1 MKSVNSL
8 PTGTVTFLFTD
19 IEGSTKLA
27 QQYPDEMPSLL
38 ARHHEILHQS
48 IQAHNGYVFQI
59 IGDAFSA
66 AFHTASDAL
75 KSALNAQQALSCE
88 AWDPAPIKV
97 RMGIHTGAAQAGVL
111 EERAGGY
118 VGYMTL
124 TRVQRVMSTAHGGQ
138 TLLSNATAEL
148 VRAELPEH
156 VSLRDMGEHH
166 LKGLVNLDHLWQ
178 PLAPDLQPTFPRC
191 NRSRRFQTTC
201 LFNSHLSLAAKKK
214 SLRSSKRLRNTGWSH

>member
-27 QQYPDEMPSLL
+27 QEHPDAMPALL

-75 KSALNAQQALSCE
+75 KAALNAQQALSCE
-88 AWDPAPIKV
+88 AWDPALIKV
-97 RMGIHTGAAQAGVL
+97 RMGIHTGAAQAGAI
-111 EERAGGY
+111 EDRAGGY
-118 VGYMTL
+118 VGYLTL
-124 TRVQRVMSTAHGGQ
+124 TRVQRVMSLAHGGQ
-138 TLLSNATAEL
+138 ILLSNAATEL
-148 VRAELPEH
+148 VRGELPE
-156 VSLRDMGEHH
+156 
-166 LKGLVNLDHLWQ
+166 Q
-178 PLAPDLQPTFPRC
+178 
-191 NRSRRFQTTC
+191 
-201 LFNSHLSLAAKKK
+201 
-214 SLRSSKRLRNTGWSH
+214 